1 MTRARMVALDVDGTL
16 MSYDGVI
23 SEDVRSAVGA
33 LRDAGLHVVLAT
45 GRGLHGTL
53 PVARELG
60 LTTGWAVSSNGAVTT
75 RLDPSLPE
83 GFEVTDVIRF
93 DPAPALR
100 AIALE
105 LPDALYAVEDLGM
118 GFRVSGE
125 FPAGELSGS
134 LDVVSFEELLSTPAT
149 RVVIR
154 APGASPEEFHELV
167 ERVGLQEVEYAVGYS
182 AWLDLT
188 PGGVSK
194 ASALESIR
202 RTLGVEP
209 FETVAIGDGGNDVQM
224 LRWAARGVAMG
235 HATPSVR
242 AAADEVTGTIDDDGA
257 LAVLRDLL
265 A

>member
-1 MTRARMVALDVDGTL
+1 MPD
-16 MSYDGVI
+16 
-23 SEDVRSAVGA
+23 
-33 LRDAGLHVVLAT
+33 
-45 GRGLHGTL
+45 
-53 PVARELG
+53 
-60 LTTGWAVSSNGAVTT
+60 
-75 RLDPSLPE
+75 
-83 GFEVTDVIRF
+83 GFEVTDVVRF

-105 LPDALYAVEDLGM
+105 LPDALFAVDDLSAGLL
-118 GFRVSGE
+118 VSGP
-125 FPAGELSGS
+125 FPAGELSGEIH
-134 LDVVSFEELLSTPAT
+134 VVPFEQLLATPAT
-149 RVVIR
+149 RVIIR
-154 APGASPEEFHELV
+154 APGSSPEEFHELV
-167 ERVGLQEVEYAVGYS
+167 ERVGLQEVEYAVGYC

-209 FETVAIGDGGNDVQM
+209 FETAAIGDGSNDVQM

-235 HATPSVR
+235 HALPAVR

-257 LAVLRDLL
+257 VDVLRSLL

>member
-1 MTRARMVALDVDGTL
+1 MVALDIDGTL

-23 SEDVRSAVGA
+23 SEAVRSAVGA
-33 LRDAGLHVVLAT
+33 VRDAGLHVVLAT
-45 GRGLHGTL
+45 GRGVHATI

-60 LTTGWAVSSNGAVTT
+60 LSSGWAVSSNGAVTT
-75 RLDPSLPE
+75 RLDASSPD
-83 GFEVTDVIRF
+83 GFEITDVVTF

-100 AIALE
+100 ALALE
-105 LPDALYAVEDLGM
+105 LPDALYAVEDLGV
-118 GFRVSGE
+118 GFRLTGE
-125 FPAGELSGS
+125 FPPGELSGVQH
-134 LDVVSFEELLSTPAT
+134 VVSFDELLATPAT

-194 ASALESIR
+194 ASALEAIR

-209 FETVAIGDGGNDVQM
+209 FETAAIGDGGNDVHM

-235 HATPSVR
+235 HATASVR

-257 LAVLRDLL
+257 LEVLRSLL
-265 A
+265 L

>member
-1 MTRARMVALDVDGTL
+1 MSRARMIALDIDGTL

-23 SEDVRSAVGA
+23 TEAVHEAVGA
-33 LRDAGLHVVLAT
+33 LRDAGRHVVLAT
-45 GRGLHGTL
+45 GRGVHATI
-53 PVARELG
+53 PIARELG
-60 LTTGWAVSSNGAVTT
+60 LSTGWAVSSNGAVTS
-75 RLDPSLPE
+75 RLDPALPDGYE
-83 GFEVTDVIRF
+83 ITDVVTF

-100 AIALE
+100 ALALE
-105 LPDALYAVEDLGM
+105 LPDALYAVEDLGV
-118 GFRVSGE
+118 GFRLTGE
-125 FPAGELSGS
+125 FPEGELSGTKQ
-134 LDVVSFEELLSTPAT
+134 VVSFDELLTTPAT

-194 ASALESIR
+194 ASALEAIR

-209 FETVAIGDGGNDVQM
+209 FETAAIGDGGNDVQM

-235 HATPSVR
+235 HATASVR

-257 LAVLRDLL
+257 LEVLRSFLV
-265 A
+265 